1 MRIFRFH
8 SYKKVQSFSEKE
20 KLYMD
25 DVRFVWNFLSYQ
37 DNARTRES
45 RQQSSAR
52 TALGP
57 SRPQR
62 LTCSR
67 RRTYIPATV
76 LFGGGSMERKLLLFS
91 NIQLPTC
98 RHWGARG

>member
-1 MRIFRFH
+1 
-8 SYKKVQSFSEKE
+8 
-20 KLYMD
+20 MD
-25 DVRFVWNFLSYQ
+25 DVRFVWNFLSYR

-62 LTCSR
+62 LTSSR
-67 RRTYIPATV
+67 RRAYIPATV
-76 LFGGGSMERKLLLFS
+76 LFGGGSMERKFLLFS
-91 NIQLPTC
+91 NIRLLTC
-98 RHWGARG
+98 RQWGARG

>member
-1 MRIFRFH
+1 
-8 SYKKVQSFSEKE
+8 
-20 KLYMD
+20 MD
-25 DVRFVWNFLSYQ
+25 DAKFVWNFLSYR
-37 DNARTRES
+37 DIARTRES

-62 LTCSR
+62 LICSR
-67 RRTYIPATV
+67 RRAYIPATV
-76 LFGGGSMERKLLLFS
+76 LFQGKAVERKFLQFS